1 MKTKSLSLLI
11 ALALLITI
19 GGVYAAWIYAET
31 PLTAVHGH
39 IGSFGLA
46 NAVINNSKGTITVD
60 ASNAHLTIDQKASN
74 DYTATLT
81 ASGTI
86 TFTFSP
92 SDVFKNSNPNLDEY
106 TMNYSL
112 TTDNASPM
120 TFTVPDGTDDDKQLF
135 RTFDTTITTEIVLQK
150 NASGNFVAT
159 INASDLIKSD
169 APLIAINT
177 FTLDT
182 YKKYTDFSNK
192 LGTFGNIGIQIA
204 EKSA

>member
-19 GGVYAAWIYAET
+19 GGVYAAWMCAESDM
-31 PLTAVHGH
+31 TAVHGH

-60 ASNAHLTIDQKASN
+60 ASNAHLTLDQTSAT
-74 DYTATLT
+74 DYTAKLVAT
-81 ASGTI
+81 GTI

-92 SDVFKNSNPNLDEY
+92 SDVFKNSNPDLDEY
-106 TMNYSL
+106 AMNYSL

-120 TFTVPDGTDDDKQLF
+120 TFTVPDGTGDDRKLF
-135 RTFDTTITTEIVLQK
+135 HTFNTTTTTQIVLEK
-150 NASGNFVAT
+150 NAGNYVAT
-159 INASDLIKSD
+159 INAADLLNGAD
-169 APLIAINT
+169 PLIVINT

-182 YKKYTDFSNK
+182 YQKYTDFSNK
-192 LGTFGNIGIQIA
+192 LGTFGNIGIQISEIA
-204 EKSA
+204 A